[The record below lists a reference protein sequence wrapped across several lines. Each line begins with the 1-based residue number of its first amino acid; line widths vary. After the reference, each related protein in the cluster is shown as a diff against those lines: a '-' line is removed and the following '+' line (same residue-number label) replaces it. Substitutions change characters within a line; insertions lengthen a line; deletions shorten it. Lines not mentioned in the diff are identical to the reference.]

1 MEKLKSKYIIPLFKN
16 PYTYNFVT
24 CYYQQNLKLII
35 YVVITRS
42 ITVYYGYYKLSNK
55 CVFVRIRGIKE
66 CHMWTKQNYGIYLFC
81 FNLKRTK
88 LSLISPQSKVITSIL
103 VVRKQ
108 HFKKKKKGKSF
119 FFLKSFFRLIGKFS
133 LSSLLLAPNF

>member
-42 ITVYYGYYKLSNK
+42 ITMYYGYYKLSKK
-55 CVFVRIRGIKE
+55 CVFVRIRVLKNAICG
-66 CHMWTKQNYGIYLFC
+66 QNKIIRNICL
-81 FNLKRTK
+81 NLKRTK